1 MSKTAD
7 KIKKPAKPLKAAPAP
22 APAMDRLETLLKKR
36 GILRVRELAAL
47 GFPASYLKELA
58 ARGRARRQT
67 RGAYIHPDTDIPSH
81 YSLAL
86 ACKKVPRGVICLL
99 SALRYHEIGTQNPRE
114 VWMAIDRKD
123 WSPKTEYPRL
133 RIARFSGAALEAGI
147 ETAGGGAFPIR
158 VYCPAKTVADCF
170 KYRQKIGIDVAVEAL
185 KSGWRERRFTMAE
198 LTRYARICRV
208 EKVMTPYLEAIL

>member
-1 MSKTAD
+1 
-7 KIKKPAKPLKAAPAP
+7 
-22 APAMDRLETLLKKR
+22 MDRLESLLKKR
-36 GILRVRELAAL
+36 GILRVRELATL

-133 RIARFSGAALEAGI
+133 RIARFSGAALETGI

-185 KSGWRERRFTMAE
+185 KAGWRERRFTMAE

>member
-1 MSKTAD
+1 MLKNAHEIKTN
-7 KIKKPAKPLKAAPAP
+7 
-22 APAMDRLETLLKKR
+22 PAMDRLESLLKKR

-67 RGAYIHPDTDIPSH
+67 RGAYIHPDADIPSH
-81 YSLAL
+81 YSLAV

-99 SALRYHEIGTQNPRE
+99 SALRYHEIGTQNPHE

-123 WSPKTEYPRL
+123 WHPKTDYPKL
-133 RIARFSGAALEAGI
+133 RIARFSGEALEAGVK
-147 ETAGGGAFPIR
+147 TTGGAFPIR
-158 VYCPAKTVADCF
+158 VYSPAKTIADCF

-185 KSGWRERRFTMAE
+185 KAGWRERRFTMAD
-198 LTRYARICRV
+198 LNRCARICRV
-208 EKVMTPYLEAIL
+208 EKIMTPYLEAIL